1 MAKGRS
7 RGGGGLPYI
16 YTYIVYTYIYIYVY
30 VYICIYVYMYICI
43 YVYMYIIRTC
53 TYMCFWMLYE
63 SLVFN
68 GIYIMRIFKFKLIL
82 VYIHTRNKSVVL
94 KFIKS
99 LSITLPDDW
108 AIQKKTW
115 VAFFMRIMG
124 MSVFIENHSKT
135 T

>member
-1 MAKGRS
+1 MVEYFIKTCNDDGKF
-7 RGGGGLPYI
+7 
-16 YTYIVYTYIYIYVY
+16 TVY
-30 VYICIYVYMYICI
+30 VYIYYMYI
-43 YVYMYIIRTC
+43 YMYIIRTC

-68 GIYIMRIFKFKLIL
+68 DIYIMRIFKFKLIL

-108 AIQKKTW
+108 AIQKKN
-115 VAFFMRIMG
+115 MG
-124 MSVFIENHSKT
+124 CIFYADNGDVRFH
-135 T
+135 